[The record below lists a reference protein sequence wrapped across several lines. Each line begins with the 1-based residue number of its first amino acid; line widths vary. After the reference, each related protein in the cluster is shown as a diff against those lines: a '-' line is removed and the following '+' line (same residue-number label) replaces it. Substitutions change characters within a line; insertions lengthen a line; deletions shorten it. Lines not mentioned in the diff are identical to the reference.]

1 MGALRSINR
10 LGWLALPAVVA
21 FAMAACT
28 GTGESSGGEG
38 GTSTLGR
45 DPDTLVVAVDAIDG
59 DFDPASSYLVN
70 QAVIWLGIYET
81 LVRLDGESAS
91 EVKPLLADSW
101 EHNAD
106 SSSWT
111 FHLHPGVT
119 FSDGTPLDAEAVKAN
134 YVRTITIDLGTGYV
148 LGSFI
153 PKPEKQIVVEDPQTI
168 RFDLAYPY
176 PRFDV
181 VLAAEYGTGL
191 VSPAVF
197 TEHSTGPTD
206 QGHEWLQGNAIGTG
220 PYMLDSFQA
229 GNQVVLV
236 RNPTYWRGWD
246 GSHFDTVI
254 LRSIPEASTRR
265 QLIESGEVDIAY
277 AGTAEDTAAVRNDGD
292 LVAGAF
298 KNLELVYII
307 LGEYGPLASPEARQA
322 MNYLFPYDEFVST
335 VMKDTFVRA
344 NGPLPDLLF
353 THDPNVFTY
362 NTDVEK
368 ARELLAQAG
377 VKPGTQLTYEY
388 YTGFGK
394 EAGLVLQQQLEKVGL
409 ELKLVEK
416 EFSAFNADLTTDRP
430 VTERANM
437 YYWSWWPD
445 YDDPSDYSWIIFH
458 SDAAPD
464 VCACYN
470 SGYYDNAEVDRIIDD
485 GFEEIDPD
493 KLTAMFARAQDIMTR
508 VDPPV
513 IAVGQHL
520 ESTYFR
526 KDIQGHV
533 FNPLYIQ
540 TFDFYA
546 LHRD

>member
-1 MGALRSINR
+1 MNGQRRTQGAR
-10 LGWLALPAVVA
+10 WLAVSAVIVT
-21 FAMAACT
+21 AMAGCT
-28 GTGESSGGEG
+28 GA
-38 GTSTLGR
+38 GTSSDGASGASALGR
-45 DPDTLVVAVDAIDG
+45 DPTTLVVAVDAIDG

-70 QAVIWLGIYET
+70 QAVIWLGIYEG
-81 LVRLDGESAS
+81 LVRLKGESAS
-91 EVKPLLADSW
+91 EVEPLLADSW
-101 EHNAD
+101 EHNGDA
-106 SSSWT
+106 SSWT
-111 FHLHPGVT
+111 FHLHPDVT
-119 FSDGTPLDAEAVKAN
+119 FTDGTPLDAEAVKAN
-134 YVRTITIDLGTGYV
+134 YVRTITGNFGTGYI
-148 LGSFI
+148 LGAFV
-153 PKPEKQIVVEDPQTI
+153 PKPDKQIVVLDPLTV

-197 TEHSTGPTD
+197 TEHSTGPDD
-206 QGHEWLQGNAIGTG
+206 QGHEFLQGNAIGTG
-220 PYMLDSFQA
+220 PYLLQSFEAGDQA
-229 GNQVVLV
+229 VLV
-236 RNPTYWRGWD
+236 RNPNYWRGWN
-246 GSHFDTVI
+246 GWHFDRII

-277 AGTAEDTAAVRNDGD
+277 AGTAEDTAAVRQDPG
-292 LVAGAF
+292 LVAGSF

-344 NGPLPDLLF
+344 NGPFPDLLF

-362 NTDVEK
+362 DTDVEK
-368 ARELLAQAG
+368 ARQLLAQAG
-377 VKPGTQLTYEY
+377 VEPGTELTYEY

-394 EAGLVLQQQLEKVGL
+394 EAGLVMQQQLEKVGL
-409 ELKLVEK
+409 HLRLIEK

-430 VTERANM
+430 VSERADM

-445 YDDPSDYSWIIFH
+445 YDDPSDYSWIILS

-464 VCACYN
+464 ACSCYN
-470 SGYYDNAEVDRIIDD
+470 SGYYHNAEVDRIIDA
-485 GFEEIDPD
+485 GFQETDPD
-493 KLTAMFARAQDIMTR
+493 KMTAMFARAQDIMTR
-508 VDPPV
+508 VDPPM

-520 ESTYFR
+520 ESTYLR
-526 KDIQGHV
+526 DDIKGHV
-533 FNPLYIQ
+533 FNPLYIA

-546 LHRD
+546 LHRG

>member
-1 MGALRSINR
+1 VAMA
-10 LGWLALPAVVA
+10 AVLVLT
-21 FAMAACT
+21 MAACT
-28 GTGESSGGEG
+28 GTGESSGGASG
-38 GTSTLGR
+38 GSSLDGR
-45 DPDTLVVAVDAIDG
+45 DPKTLVVAVDAIDG

-70 QAVIWLGIYET
+70 QAVIWLGVYEG
-81 LVRLDGESAS
+81 LVRLKGESAS
-91 EVKPLLADSW
+91 EVEPVLADSW

-106 SSSWT
+106 ASSWT
-111 FHLHPGVT
+111 FHLHPGVS
-119 FSDGTPLDAEAVKAN
+119 FSDGTPFDADAVKAA

-148 LGSFI
+148 LGSFL
-153 PKPEKQIVVEDPQTI
+153 PKPDKQIVVVDPQTV

-181 VLAAEYGTGL
+181 VLAAEYGTGIA
-191 VSPAVF
+191 SPSVF
-197 TEHSTGPTD
+197 TEHSSGPED
-206 QGHEWLQGNAIGTG
+206 QGHEYLQGHAVGTG
-220 PYMLDSFQA
+220 PYMIESFQPGDQA
-229 GNQVVLV
+229 VLV
-236 RNPTYWRGWD
+236 RNPNYWRGWD
-246 GSHFDTVI
+246 GWHFDTII

-265 QLIESGEVDIAY
+265 QMIESGEVDVAY
-277 AGTAEDTAAVRNDGD
+277 AGTAEDTAAVRERSG
-292 LVAGAF
+292 LQAGAF

-322 MNYLFPYDEFVST
+322 MNYLFPYDAFVST
-335 VMKDTFVRA
+335 IMKNTFVRA

-362 NTDVEK
+362 DTDVDK
-368 ARELLAQAG
+368 ARALLDRAG
-377 VKPGTQLTYEY
+377 VEPGTELTYEY

-409 ELKLVEK
+409 KLRLIEK

-430 VTERANM
+430 VSERANM

-445 YDDPSDYSWIIFH
+445 YDDPSDYSWIIFN
-458 SDAAPD
+458 SQAAPD
-464 VCACYN
+464 ACSCYN
-470 SGYYDNAEVDRIIDD
+470 SGYYKNAEVDKIIDD
-485 GFEEIDPD
+485 GFEETDPD
-493 KLTAMFARAQDIMTR
+493 TLTASFAKAQDVMTR

-520 ESTYFR
+520 ESTYLR
-526 KDIQGHV
+526 DDIQGHV

-546 LHRD
+546 LHRA